1 MSSTTSSAPQAS
13 LAAALINAARSRYS
27 YSRRRWDAFDAWQ
40 KHIRNSAAAVAGSTL
55 SVSRDRDLRRTVI
68 AG

>member
-1 MSSTTSSAPQAS
+1 MSSTTSTAPQAS
-13 LAAALINAARSRYS
+13 LAAALIDAARSRYS
-27 YSRRRWDAFDAWQ
+27 YSRKRWDAFDAWQ
-40 KHIRNSAAAVAGSTL
+40 KHIRNSAVVAGGTI